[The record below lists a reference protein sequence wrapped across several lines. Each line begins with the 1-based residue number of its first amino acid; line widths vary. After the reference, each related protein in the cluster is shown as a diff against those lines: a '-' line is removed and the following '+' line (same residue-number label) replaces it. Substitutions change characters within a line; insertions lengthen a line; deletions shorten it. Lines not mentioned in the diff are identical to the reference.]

1 MKRMSSIF
9 ALFVMVFLAGTQLM
23 AQTAITG
30 TKTVGTGGDY
40 SNIKLAFD
48 AINTNDISGDVVLQ
62 IISDQTLTSA
72 ATLDAFSST
81 ASLTI
86 YPTGSYEI
94 SGSFGGTNGI
104 IQFDGCSNVVLD
116 GSLNGTGSDRSL
128 WINHTVNSSV
138 GVKFLGSND
147 GINVKNC
154 RISAGAT
161 TGNPSSSYGIRMY
174 YNDGYSNNITIDNNW
189 FSNSYYGAYI
199 YGSSSQRQNNINMLN
214 NLFDAP
220 YMYYGSYMYYVSNL
234 NLINNTLDAQ
244 DGYTYYALYNY
255 YVQNG
260 NFNGNTVI
268 GSTTYNA
275 NYYYPY
281 YGLHCYYPEGDLEFN
296 NNNISQVQYGMYIYY
311 NRSNEVTEVANNN
324 LDRLGQYGIYTYRDA
339 NYSGTYNVHHNTI
352 SNIDCKGYDYQY
364 TYNVGIWL
372 GYVGDS
378 DIHDNH
384 IYNLIKP
391 FTGTA
396 TYHYY
401 TAGILV
407 YGSSYTDGRT
417 DDNRIYHNRIHDITA
432 KAIPY
437 YYATYNYLYAHYSIP
452 TGILLYNARYTE
464 IYQNTIDMNLPF
476 VAGGEQGGISACITD
491 YPYYQSSAGTVIKN
505 NILSNTMVGNG
516 TSTYCIYQGK
526 HATSTTSSNTS
537 NIAVS
542 DYNALSCPMGSI
554 AYNEGTNTT
563 YAYLSSWQ
571 SAGYGDNSTDMEVS
585 LTSDCHVDGQAAIS
599 EDLSCPL
606 ITSVSIPAD
615 IDGETRTA
623 DNNKMGVDITSF
635 TLELTNDLIVDPD
648 RPDGL
653 CEGTKQIQFLFGAGG
668 NFDDG
673 IERAL
678 GNAVQTQWYKDG
690 LPIVDTDTD
699 NITISGNRLIIN
711 DLMVANAGE
720 YYARFWAM
728 DLEPIQTSSKTVTVV
743 EPVSIVSEDM
753 VESYLGCEGFHDL
766 TLSVET
772 NNAYGVQWQKE
783 IDGIWTD
790 IEGATNHSFTLD
802 FTELT
807 KVEADGKYRA
817 KVVGDEL
824 CEPKYPSI
832 LYTDTETEVELYLP
846 VSNETMEY
854 YFDTENLCGGM
865 DLEFYA
871 TADGSVNGYQWQK
884 YQGGQWY
891 DITDKENPTAVTQ
904 NLKLTDVNETNTGAY
919 RCKVLGNAE
928 CYDEE
933 VFTEEV
939 AFVIPPTFELLENPE
954 SQVICGGEEVRFQV
968 IGNGLGEIHSY
979 QWYKDGV
986 AISTASNEY
995 ADDAVLI
1002 INDANINNVGQY
1014 YCEIEVEDCRG
1025 ELTFTSETSILY
1037 VLQDTKITRQ
1047 PRSEEVALGETA
1059 ILAVE
1064 AHMKGLIPPYYQH
1077 DFQWYKGNV
1086 ALEDNARIQGAHSS
1100 MLTIKNVEAGDLGN
1114 DYHVVVKGQC
1124 GTDESVMVSI
1134 SDVPTVSITMNP
1146 MDKETCES
1154 STATFEATAKSTDV
1168 TLGINY
1174 QWYKD
1179 GIALV
1184 DGSGITGSLTN
1195 KLEIADVTVTDAGD
1209 YTLEAALALAGST
1222 QMATSKAGEL
1232 KVELLP
1238 IYTTM
1243 PEADVTIETDATLT
1257 LEIVADSE
1265 SDMTYQWYK
1274 DGKAI
1279 AGATEATY
1287 TVDMVKYADAGEY
1300 YCEATNDCGTRMSDM
1315 SMVTVTKKTDPNS
1328 VFEQMGSGYALL
1340 GNHPNPFAGTTT
1352 IKFTVPAA
1360 TNVVVTLTDA
1370 SGRKLAVIF
1379 DGMAVAGE
1387 NNIDLDA
1394 TSYNLSSGT
1403 YFYTVEAEGAAAA
1416 KAMILV
1422 K

>member
-1 MKRMSSIF
+1 MKRFYM
-9 ALFVMVFLAGTQLM
+9 FLSMIVLTTLLASQAM

-72 ATLDAFSST
+72 ATLDAFSSS

-86 YPTGSYEI
+86 YPTGDYEI
-94 SGSFGGTNGI
+94 SGSFGGSNGI

-128 WINHTVNSSV
+128 WINHTVNSSI
-138 GVKFLGSND
+138 GVRFMGASNVD
-147 GINVKNC
+147 LKNC
-154 RISAGAT
+154 RISSGAL
-161 TGNPSSSYGIRMY
+161 TGNPSTAYAIRMY
-174 YNDGYSNNITIDNNW
+174 YTDGYSDNITIDNNLIDRG
-189 FSNSYYGAYI
+189 YYGIYI
-199 YGSSSQRQNNINMLN
+199 YGSSTTNVHENITITNNDV
-214 NLFDAP
+214 FP
-220 YMYYGSYMYYVSNL
+220 GYMYYGIYGRYVDDLVCNYNEVEPSQYMYYM
-234 NLINNTLDAQ
+234 
-244 DGYTYYALYNY
+244 TYFY
-255 YVQNG
+255 YVNNLEASHNRLRG
-260 NFNGNTVI
+260 LENY
-268 GSTTYNA
+268 SATT
-275 NYYYPY
+275 YYPY
-281 YGLHCYYPEGDLEFN
+281 YGLYAYYTSGDIEINYNDVSQTSYGLRVYYPKN
-296 NNNISQVQYGMYIYY
+296 NNMGEIAHNNIYDITYYGMYIYQG
-311 NRSNEVTEVANNN
+311 S
-324 LDRLGQYGIYTYRDA
+324 
-339 NYSGTYNVHHNTI
+339 TYNFGGFDIHHNEI
-352 SNIDCKGYDYQY
+352 SRVQKRQSTTSSSSI
-364 TYNVGIWL
+364 VGMYL
-372 GYVGDS
+372 GYMDPCL
-378 DIHDNH
+378 IHDNY
-384 IYNLIKP
+384 IYDIINYYEG
-391 FTGTA
+391 TGN
-396 TYHYY
+396 YPGY
-401 TAGILV
+401 TAGIYL
-407 YGSSYTDGRT
+407 YGNATKANEGMQ
-417 DDNRIYHNRIHDITA
+417 IYHNRIKSVTSRGTDYSSSTG
-432 KAIPY
+432 Y
-437 YYATYNYLYAHYSIP
+437 YFHYMP
-452 TGILLYNARYTE
+452 AGILGHTVKDLE
-464 IYQNTIDMNLPF
+464 IYQNTIHMDMPF
-476 VAGGEQGGISACITD
+476 TAGGVQGAKSACITLGG
-491 YPYYQSSAGTVIKN
+491 YYVGSSGNTIKN
-505 NILSNTMVGNG
+505 NILVNDMVGNG
-516 TSTYCIYQGK
+516 TESYCIYLPGY
-526 HATSTTSSNTS
+526 SSYINSVGT
-537 NIAVS
+537 A
-542 DYNALSCPMGSI
+542 DYNVLSCPNGSI
-554 AYNEGTNTT
+554 AANDGTNTT

-599 EDLSCPL
+599 EDLSCPP
-606 ITSVSIPAD
+606 ITSVSIPTD

-653 CEGTKQIQFLFGAGG
+653 CEGTQQIQFLFGAGG

-772 NNAYGVQWQKE
+772 NNAFGVQWQKE
-783 IDGIWTD
+783 VDGIWTD

-891 DITDKENPTAVTQ
+891 NITDKENPTAVTQ

-919 RCKVLGNAE
+919 RCKILGNAE

-1146 MDKETCES
+1146 MDKETCEG

-1168 TLGINY
+1168 TIAVDY
-1174 QWYKD
+1174 QWYFNGNPLTD
-1179 GIALV
+1179 GGEI
-1184 DGSGITGSLTN
+1184 SGAMTS
-1195 KLEIADVTVTDAGD
+1195 KLEIADVMMAHAGD
-1209 YTLEAALALAGST
+1209 YYVTATLNGTTETA
-1222 QMATSKAGEL
+1222 MSKTAEL
-1232 KVELLP
+1232 TVALLP
-1238 IYTTM
+1238 MFTTL
-1243 PEADVTIETDATLT
+1243 PDADVTIETDAELT
-1257 LEIVADSE
+1257 LEVEVDSE
-1265 SDMTYQWYK
+1265 SDVTYQWYK
-1274 DGKAI
+1274 DGMAI

-1300 YCEATNDCGTRMSDM
+1300 YCEATNNCGTRMSDM

-1340 GNHPNPFAGTTT
+1340 GNHPNPFAGATT
-1352 IKFTVPAA
+1352 IKFTVPVA